1 MHADYG
7 VGLALNSWR
16 GCSIPSLLR
25 CCCSGCHRQ
34 GRRAAAV
41 LLPRKRRRSVC
52 AGGRRAGDPR
62 TTGSGPTRSP
72 SQGPRP
78 AGASAARSATCP
90 RRQFSVHPSR
100 GRQPELRGAAEL
112 GNTQTR
118 VRASAFGR
126 HRIIAEARS
135 SARGIRWG
143 LSEATAK
150 RTNPNTP
157 ASSAAL
163 TAFQQ
168 AAVATGANHGRLSTS
183 YPSLRGRSRRTDRR
197 RKHTHTG
204 NETSQTQFRRR

>member
-1 MHADYG
+1 MVSQTTLRKCLGGCVEVHADYG
-7 VGLALNSWR
+7 VGLALSSWR

-34 GRRAAAV
+34 GRHAAAV

-52 AGGRRAGDPR
+52 AGGRHAGDPR

-100 GRQPELRGAAEL
+100 ERQPELRGAAEL
-112 GNTQTR
+112 RNTQTR
-118 VRASAFGR
+118 VRACAFGR

-135 SARGIRWG
+135 VEFGSRY
-143 LSEATAK
+143 
-150 RTNPNTP
+150 PM
-157 ASSAAL
+157 
-163 TAFQQ
+163 
-168 AAVATGANHGRLSTS
+168 GA
-183 YPSLRGRSRRTDRR
+183 LRGNGETHQSKHSRFQRSTC
-197 RKHTHTG
+197 G
-204 NETSQTQFRRR
+204 VPTSCGCYGRQSR

>member
-1 MHADYG
+1 MQR
-7 VGLALNSWR
+7 LS
-16 GCSIPSLLR
+16 S
-25 CCCSGCHRQ
+25 
-34 GRRAAAV
+34 
-41 LLPRKRRRSVC
+41 
-52 AGGRRAGDPR
+52 
-62 TTGSGPTRSP
+62 
-72 SQGPRP
+72 
-78 AGASAARSATCP
+78 
-90 RRQFSVHPSR
+90 SR
-100 GRQPELRGAAEL
+100 GRGGARCAPVAAVQETRERPAPGQHGARARVRGRPGLQPLAQRHVRAVSSVFIPRGGANLSSAELRNSRTHRRAC
-112 GNTQTR
+112 
-118 VRASAFGR
+118 VRACAFGR